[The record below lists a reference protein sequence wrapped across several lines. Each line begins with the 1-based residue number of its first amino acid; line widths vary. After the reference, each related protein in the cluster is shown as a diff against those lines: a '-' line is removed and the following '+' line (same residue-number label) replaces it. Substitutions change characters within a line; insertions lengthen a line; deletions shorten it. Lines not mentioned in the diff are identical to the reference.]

1 MGGVWRVY
9 GQVKSCY
16 GAVANKVR
24 NAASNPKSVMKKVGI
39 ILLSLTALVQTQ
51 AQLLHPESVEGA
63 FWGSL
68 IGGIAGGDRCHG
80 FSGKGAAIGAGVGL
94 IAGSLVGESRRY
106 DREDYYDSTG
116 SVYPATSSVN
126 VSFGYG
132 YGGCGSS
139 AYVYYAPNRYCAPG
153 TYYRPT
159 RPNYVVSGT
168 VLGAASGALIG
179 SANHHNAG
187 KGAAIGAATGLILGS
202 VAEHNARREERAYA
216 TQVVYPVTQTASQ
229 TAVVQP
235 ATPKAEITSKPCA
248 TSTYTWT
255 ARPQIADAPRVPD
268 APTF

>member
-1 MGGVWRVY
+1 
-9 GQVKSCY
+9 
-16 GAVANKVR
+16 
-24 NAASNPKSVMKKVGI
+24 MKKVAV
-39 ILLSLTALVQTQ
+39 ILVSFVALVQSQ
-51 AQLLHPESVEGA
+51 AQLLRPESLDGA
-63 FWGSL
+63 LWGGL

-80 FSGKGAAIGAGVGL
+80 FSGRGAAIGAGVGL
-94 IAGSLVGESRRY
+94 LAGSLIGESRRY
-106 DREDYYDSTG
+106 DYDDAPG
-116 SVYPATSSVN
+116 YVYPTTPGVS

-187 KGAAIGAATGLILGS
+187 KGALIGAGAGLLLGS
-202 VAEHNARREERAYA
+202 VAEHAARNEERAITKQA
-216 TQVVYPVTQTASQ
+216 LGVPAQTPTQTDS
-229 TAVVQP
+229 VQLS
-235 ATPKAEITSKPCA
+235 APKPGVTSKPCA

>member
-1 MGGVWRVY
+1 
-9 GQVKSCY
+9 
-16 GAVANKVR
+16 
-24 NAASNPKSVMKKVGI
+24 MKKVVV
-39 ILLSLTALVQTQ
+39 ILLSFVVLVQTQ
-51 AQLLHPESVEGA
+51 AQLLRSESVEGA
-63 FWGSL
+63 LWGGL

-80 FSGKGAAIGAGVGL
+80 FSGRGAAIGAGVGL
-94 IAGSLVGESRRY
+94 IAGSLIGESRRHGY
-106 DREDYYDSTG
+106 SDYYYDTPG
-116 SVYPATSSVN
+116 YGFTTTPSVN

-187 KGAAIGAATGLILGS
+187 KGALIGAGAGLLMGS
-202 VAEHNARREERAYA
+202 VAEHAARNEERVVVAETTIA
-216 TQVVYPVTQTASQ
+216 PAQPQVVSA
-229 TAVVQP
+229 QP
-235 ATPKAEITSKPCA
+235 AAPKPSVTSKPVA

-255 ARPQIADAPRVPD
+255 PRPQIADAPSVPD

>member
-1 MGGVWRVY
+1 
-9 GQVKSCY
+9 
-16 GAVANKVR
+16 
-24 NAASNPKSVMKKVGI
+24 MKKVGI

-106 DREDYYDSTG
+106 DRQDYYDSTG
-116 SVYPATSSVN
+116 YVYPATSSVN

-179 SANHHNAG
+179 SAQHHNAG

-202 VAEHNARREERAYA
+202 VAEHNGAPGRAGGCDASRISGNPDSIANRRCS
-216 TQVVYPVTQTASQ
+216 TCDPQSGNHFQTLRHLDLH
-229 TAVVQP
+229 VDGPP
-235 ATPKAEITSKPCA
+235 ADRRCPACA
-248 TSTYTWT
+248 GC
-255 ARPQIADAPRVPD
+255 ADVL
-268 APTF
+268 TNH